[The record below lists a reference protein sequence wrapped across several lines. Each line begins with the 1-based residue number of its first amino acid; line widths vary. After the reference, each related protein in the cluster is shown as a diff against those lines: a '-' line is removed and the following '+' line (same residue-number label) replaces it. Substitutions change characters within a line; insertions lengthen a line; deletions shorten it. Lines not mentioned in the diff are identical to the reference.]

1 MLEEENSAAL
11 ICDYQLSGVYMMKK
25 EKVYKNISEGQTWS
39 NGMTTWKI
47 NTFLLGI
54 DQMVLRDNL
63 MH

>member
-39 NGMTTWKI
+39 NGMTT
-47 NTFLLGI
+47 
-54 DQMVLRDNL
+54 
-63 MH
+63 